1 MALEPLYLH
10 VGLPKTGTTDL
21 QKVLWENRRRL
32 ASLGVSYPGRPRGRQ
47 FHAAL
52 DLLGGA
58 SSRYPGVWESLV
70 EQANDISGTVVISHE
85 MLAALNDAKIERVV
99 EDFASR
105 ELHVVLTVRDFS
117 RIVPATWQERA
128 KNREVE
134 TWESFLE
141 GVSTG
146 PQGRH
151 PFWRLQNTARVVRA
165 WGEHLPG
172 ERIHVV
178 TVPPVQEDPQLLL
191 KRFASVVGFSV
202 EDVTL
207 PERPANQSIGALEV
221 AVLQEVN
228 KVSAHL
234 EWDDYTRLIK
244 GHVVRD
250 VLARRPGQQRVTLPE
265 SARPW
270 VEAEVARTRKAVEEV
285 GCQVVGDLDDLEPKG
300 LGPRNDRETDKPD
313 AVSPEDVQAA
323 TAETL
328 VALAEEVGELRSELR
343 WLGAPDSRARS
354 VLHRAG
360 TRARSAL
367 DRLRGRGSAVERGQ
381 HR

>member
-1 MALEPLYLH
+1 MAPEPLYLH

-21 QKVLWENRRRL
+21 QKVLWENRKKL
-32 ASLGVSYPGRPRGRQ
+32 ASVGVSYPGRPRGAQ

-52 DLLGGA
+52 DLLAGA
-58 SSRYPGVWESLV
+58 NSRYPGMWPSLV
-70 EQANDISGTVVISHE
+70 EQAKDISGTVVISHE
-85 MLAALNDAKIERVV
+85 MLAALNDAKIARVV
-99 EDFASR
+99 EDFATR

-141 GVSTG
+141 GVSKG
-146 PQGRH
+146 PRGRH
-151 PFWRLQNTARVVRA
+151 SFWRLQNAPRIIRSWAKHV
-165 WGEHLPG
+165 PG

-191 KRFASVVGFSV
+191 KRFASVVGFAV
-202 EDVTL
+202 DDVTL
-207 PERPANQSIGALEV
+207 TERPANQSIGALEV
-221 AVLQEVN
+221 AVLQELN
-228 KVSAHL
+228 KVSTHL
-234 EWDDYTRLIK
+234 EWQDYTRLIK

-250 VLARRPGQQRVTLPE
+250 VLAQRPGQQRVALPE

-270 VEAEVARTRKAVEEV
+270 VEAEVERTRKAVEEV

-313 AVSPEDVQAA
+313 AVSPEDVLTA

-343 WLGAPDSRARS
+343 WLGAPDSRARGALRR
-354 VLHRAG
+354 VG
-360 TRARSAL
+360 TRARSVI
-367 DRLRGRGSAVERGQ
+367 DRVRGRGSAA
-381 HR
+381 